1 MPDTILFLGT
11 GAADWTLD
19 SAETP
24 LRRFSSALINGE
36 LLIDPGPH
44 LAHFAQSFGCQNLY
58 ADVTDVLLTHSHD
71 DHFSLDTLS
80 RLAENGSVT
89 LYADAAVASLV
100 ESDERC
106 ARALAEG
113 RLRFR
118 AVPLWEPVR
127 AGGYEV
133 TALAANHATGLTGEA
148 PRHLCIRTPGGKSIY
163 YGCDG
168 AWLLNRTW
176 KALRAHCFDLMVMDG
191 TIGDGVHGDE
201 RIFEHSSLEMVRAMC
216 AAFRRTGVVREGGT
230 LCVSHLARTLHGPHT
245 EVEAALAPDGIKV
258 AYDGLTLEF

>member
-1 MPDTILFLGT
+1 MTDSILFLGT
-11 GAADWTLD
+11 GAADWTLE
-19 SAETP
+19 STEAP
-24 LRRFSSALINGE
+24 LRRFSSVLINGG

-44 LAHFAQSFGCQNLY
+44 IFHFAQSFGRQNLY
-58 ADVTDVLLTHSHD
+58 ADVTDVLLTHSHA
-71 DHFSLDTLS
+71 DHFSPATLAC
-80 RLAENGSVT
+80 LAQNGPVT
-89 LYADAAVASLV
+89 LWADGAVRVLLEKNEACAA
-100 ESDERC
+100 
-106 ARALAEG
+106 ALAEG

-118 AVPLWEPVR
+118 AVPLWEAVC

-133 TALAANHATGLTGEA
+133 TALAANHATGLADEA

-176 KALRAHCFDLMVMDG
+176 KALRAHRFDLMVMDG

-216 AAFRRTGVVREGGT
+216 ATFRQSGVVREDGT

-245 EVEAALAPDGIKV
+245 EVEAAMAPDGIQV
-258 AYDGLTLEF
+258 ACDGLVIEL